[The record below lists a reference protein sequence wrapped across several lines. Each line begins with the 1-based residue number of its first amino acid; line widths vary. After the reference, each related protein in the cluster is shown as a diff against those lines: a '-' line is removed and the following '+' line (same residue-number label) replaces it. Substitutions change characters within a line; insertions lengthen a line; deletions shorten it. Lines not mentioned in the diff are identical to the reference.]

1 MERINKHLYY
11 LNIAKEVS
19 NRSTCF
25 EKHWGAIIV
34 KDDVIVSTGFNGA
47 PRKVRDCLE
56 RGYCRLKEYR
66 RKHNLDRGEAYEQCL
81 STHAE
86 MNAIIF
92 ADKDKMDGA
101 ILYLYGT
108 QLVGLDGQ
116 YSLVPNPSP
125 CSECKKLIINAG
137 IKEVYTL
144 DAENTIHRHKVD
156 LWTDEDITGGY

>member
-1 MERINKHLYY
+1 MGRIDKHLYY
-11 LNIAKEVS
+11 LNIAREVS
-19 NRSTCF
+19 NRSTCIQ
-25 EKHWGAIIV
+25 KHWGAIIV

-47 PRKVRDCLE
+47 PRKVKDCQE
-56 RGYCRLKEYR
+56 RGYCRLQNYR
-66 RKHNLDRGEAYEQCL
+66 KKNNLGRGEAYEQCL

-108 QLVGLDGQ
+108 QLVGLGGQ
-116 YSLVPNPSP
+116 YALVPNPSP